1 MAMRL
6 ENSFALLANFDQEPD
21 LPPATK
27 EPPSPAVEK
36 RLSRAK
42 KAASTTLA
50 ERNNGKKKVRGKK
63 DRNEGSTDR
72 NEGSTEEP
80 RVVGGRNK
88 WLVLIKSLSIFL
100 LFALF
105 ICVGY
110 SATRGV

>member
-63 DRNEGSTDR
+63 DRNEGST
-72 NEGSTEEP
+72 EEP

-88 WLVLIKSLSIFL
+88 WLGLIKSLSIFL